1 MYTHFNLRSV
11 LSVFSLIF
19 SNKMNLIVFSNNYRN
34 MRSSFYYALFVSI
47 KIHIKCKKNNP
58 KLHASNSG
66 AFDLF
71 NKKQNSE
78 FIIFSL
84 CQLSQTDYIR
94 KNSTNWLT
102 EFLSKTDYILLNTEI
117 SSLIV
122 LIIIAINFK
131 SSKFEGVG

>member
-1 MYTHFNLRSV
+1 
-11 LSVFSLIF
+11 
-19 SNKMNLIVFSNNYRN
+19 MNLIVFSNNYRN

-131 SSKFEGVG
+131 SSKFEGVGW